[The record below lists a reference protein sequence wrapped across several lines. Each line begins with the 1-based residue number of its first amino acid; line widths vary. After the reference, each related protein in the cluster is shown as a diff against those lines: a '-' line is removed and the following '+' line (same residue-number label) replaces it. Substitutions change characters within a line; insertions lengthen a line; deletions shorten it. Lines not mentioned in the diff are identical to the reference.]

1 MEKSKC
7 YLVLLSWLAL
17 GVEGQGILCI
27 MTHCLLEFTSCSL
40 DSQCMEIL
48 NCMSACDPTDAECG
62 FTCGMGSEAGKNP
75 HFVSLL
81 ACMVENGCIE
91 RYEESGACLA
101 EDGLALDTTDYS
113 LVSGDWWTV
122 YGQSCGQTDSHGE
135 WAGAYDWYPCSHA
148 RFRLTDNGWINN
160 TTYCPGSDSVCHG
173 DLLVTVP
180 QVYWSSPG
188 VLRHD
193 YPQSEAPVIP
203 QIEDW
208 KWMWVSEDN
217 NWSVVIWCGSN
228 PMLDYNGAFVLS
240 RERSDGSLPPELEPV
255 IREELGKYG
264 LNLDE
269 MCLTNSLACRE

>member
-1 MEKSKC
+1 MVIITRHLTTLTSPT
-7 YLVLLSWLAL
+7 VLLSWLAL

-122 YGQSCGQTDSHGE
+122 YGQSCGQTDSHGQ

-148 RFRLTDNGWINN
+148 RFRLTDSGWINN
-160 TTYCPGSDSVCHG
+160 TTYCPGSDSVCH
-173 DLLVTVP
+173 VRP
-180 QVYWSSPG
+180 SS
-188 VLRHD
+188 
-193 YPQSEAPVIP
+193 
-203 QIEDW
+203 
-208 KWMWVSEDN
+208 
-217 NWSVVIWCGSN
+217 C
-228 PMLDYNGAFVLS
+228 
-240 RERSDGSLPPELEPV
+240 
-255 IREELGKYG
+255 
-264 LNLDE
+264 
-269 MCLTNSLACRE
+269 